1 MPDNI
6 DAPMMRRA
14 PQWASGEVSIVEPT
28 PGQAISA
35 HAAEAAALAGP
46 VARWDLPV
54 RRWAYRQSGAAS
66 AGKPDVG
73 VIDPMLRRRLSPLAR
88 LALSAAV
95 ACGPLPP
102 ACRVVYASQHG
113 EIQRTTQMLEAL
125 VRGEP
130 PSPTAFSLSVL
141 NATPGVL
148 SIARNDRSA
157 INAVAAADDTLG
169 YALLDAWTQHR
180 ETPDTPL
187 LVIFAFDAPP
197 ACYGPTAGQPD
208 DSANAL
214 AFLIAA
220 DASARL
226 TCTMHLPVGRD
237 TCAEPRSQSS
247 SLLTSLMD
255 GGSDIWRG
263 ERHDWQW
270 EWQEEAQ
277 HARA

>member
-1 MPDNI
+1 MPYNI
-6 DAPMMRRA
+6 DAQKMRRA
-14 PQWASGEVSIVEPT
+14 PQWASGEVCIAAPT
-28 PGQAISA
+28 PVEAISA
-35 HAAEAAALAGP
+35 QAAAAALVGP
-46 VARWDLPV
+46 VARWNLPV
-54 RRWAYRQSGAAS
+54 HRWAYRRSDTAS

-95 ACGPLPP
+95 ACGPLPQ

-125 VRGEP
+125 ARREP

-148 SIARNDRSA
+148 SIARNDHSA
-157 INAVAAADDTLG
+157 INAVAASDDTLG

-180 ETPDTPL
+180 EMPDTPL
-187 LVIFAFDAPP
+187 LVIHAFDAPP
-197 ACYGPTAGQPD
+197 ACYGPTSHQPG
-208 DSANAL
+208 DSAHAL
-214 AFLIAA
+214 ALLIAS
-220 DASARL
+220 DAAARL
-226 TCTMHLPVGRD
+226 TCTMHLPAGRD
-237 TCAEPRSQSS
+237 THAEHRAQSS
-247 SLLTSLMD
+247 SLVTSLMG

-277 HARA
+277 HAHR